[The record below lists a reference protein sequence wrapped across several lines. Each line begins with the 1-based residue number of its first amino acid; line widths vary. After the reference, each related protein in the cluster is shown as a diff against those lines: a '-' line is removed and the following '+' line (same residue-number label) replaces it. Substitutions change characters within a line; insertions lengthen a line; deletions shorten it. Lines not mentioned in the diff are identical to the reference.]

1 LVPDDPVVVLSSG
14 RTPFR
19 VDDLIE
25 LVALVSRLRA

>member
-1 LVPDDPVVVLSSG
+1 VPDDPVVALTRG

-25 LVALVSRLRA
+25 LAQLVSRLKP